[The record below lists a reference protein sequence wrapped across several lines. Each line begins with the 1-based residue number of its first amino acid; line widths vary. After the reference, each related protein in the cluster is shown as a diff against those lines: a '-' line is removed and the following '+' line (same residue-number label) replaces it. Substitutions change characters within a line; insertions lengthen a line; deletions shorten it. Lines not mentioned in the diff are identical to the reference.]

1 MSKTWKAATLG
12 AVMASAF
19 GVSGCNHH
27 GAWCR
32 PKACP
37 PPASEPC
44 ACETACEPAC
54 GSECGDCNQKCCGAC
69 LDNWFL
75 HCFGKLHR
83 RSGAIPDTLPLGS
96 TVRSHYQVM
105 QTNAEATDFIFHQ
118 HDFVGETAELTSD
131 GKDKLMEIHARMN
144 AQPFPVLVERTTNNA
159 DPELD
164 ALRRNLIAQIL
175 TDFGHFDAQQRT
187 VVSTP
192 YGPGYNSN
200 QAEQTYARHVFTGN
214 NQNNNGGGNFNGGG
228 GGGGGFY

>member
-1 MSKTWKAATLG
+1 
-12 AVMASAF
+12 MASAF

-37 PPASEPC
+37 PTSEPC
-44 ACETACEPAC
+44 ACETPCEPAC
-54 GSECGDCNQKCCGAC
+54 GQECGECGPKCRSAC

-75 HCFGKLHR
+75 HCAAKFHR

-105 QTNAEATDFIFHQ
+105 QTNAEATDFVFHQ

-175 TDFGHFDAQQRT
+175 TDFGHYDAQQRT

-214 NQNNNGGGNFNGGG
+214 GTQNYGGGGNLNGGG